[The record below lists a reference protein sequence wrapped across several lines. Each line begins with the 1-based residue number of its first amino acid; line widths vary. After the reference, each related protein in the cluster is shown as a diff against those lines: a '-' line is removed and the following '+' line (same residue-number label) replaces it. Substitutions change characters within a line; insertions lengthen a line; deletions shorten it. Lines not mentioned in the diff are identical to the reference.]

1 MMETFESI
9 NIEIEAVEEE
19 EEDTEP
25 DVNNQ
30 MTGSQLPVVE
40 EEEMSNEN
48 QPPATILV
56 DTNEE
61 SKQIADDNDIHQNDI
76 TEPNNDVNKQL
87 IGRELT
93 KNELPEIEKV
103 VEKSVD
109 EDKNVS
115 LMEN

>member
-30 MTGSQLPVVE
+30 MTGSQLPTAE
-40 EEEMSNEN
+40 EEEMSNKN
-48 QPPATILV
+48 QPPTTILV
-56 DTNEE
+56 ATNEE
-61 SKQIADDNDIHQNDI
+61 SKQIADDDDIHQNDI

-87 IGRELT
+87 TGNEST
-93 KNELPEIEKV
+93 GSELPEIEKV
-103 VEKSVD
+103 VEKSTD
-109 EDKNVS
+109 GDKNVS

>member
-1 MMETFESI
+1 METFESI
-9 NIEIEAVEEE
+9 HIEIEAVEEE

-56 DTNEE
+56 ATNEE
-61 SKQIADDNDIHQNDI
+61 SKQIADDHNDIHQNDI

-87 IGRELT
+87 IGSELT
-93 KNELPEIEKV
+93 RNELPEIEKV

>member
-19 EEDTEP
+19 EENTEP
-25 DVNNQ
+25 EVNNQ
-30 MTGSQLPVVE
+30 MTGSQLPVAE

-56 DTNEE
+56 ATNEE

-87 IGRELT
+87 IGSELT
-93 KNELPEIEKV
+93 RNELPEIEKV